1 MKKVEEKNDFQKE
14 ALLFKVLMHPVRL
27 SILNLLRDD
36 EQCVCHLTAVL
47 GYRQAYISQQLSVL
61 RDLGIVEIKREGVNI
76 YYRIVLPQ
84 ILAVI
89 DLACEIAGNHVNME
103 IAKPAL
109 CTCPKCRCVNHNQGV
124 FHDTE
129 KIENHLLSKEIS

>member
-1 MKKVEEKNDFQKE
+1 
-14 ALLFKVLMHPVRL
+14 MHPVRL
-27 SILNLLRDD
+27 SILNLLRDG
-36 EQCVCHLTAVL
+36 EQCVCHLIAVL

-84 ILAVI
+84 ILAVM
-89 DLACEIAGNHVNME
+89 DLACEIAGNHVDLE

-109 CTCPKCRCVNHNQGV
+109 CNCPKCRCVNHNQGV
-124 FHDTE
+124 FRDTE
-129 KIENHLLSKEIS
+129 KNENHLLPNIKS